1 MLIEGS
7 TPYATERLLQLA
19 GEISANVKQAGSSDR
34 KLFHLAAVFACNF
47 ANRMWAISDDILR
60 TKGYDITMLEPLLR
74 MTLENALKSRPADV
88 QTGPAR
94 RHDTDI
100 INSHIE
106 QLPEQYAEIYR
117 MVSDNISNAYPHEQN

>member
-1 MLIEGS
+1 
-7 TPYATERLLQLA
+7 
-19 GEISANVKQAGSSDR
+19 
-34 KLFHLAAVFACNF
+34 
-47 ANRMWAISDDILR
+47 MWTISDDILR
-60 TKGYDITMLEPLLR
+60 AKGYDLTMLEPLLR
-74 MTLENALKSRPADV
+74 MTLDNALKSCPADV

-117 MVSDNISNAYPHEQN
+117 MISDNISNAYPHEQN